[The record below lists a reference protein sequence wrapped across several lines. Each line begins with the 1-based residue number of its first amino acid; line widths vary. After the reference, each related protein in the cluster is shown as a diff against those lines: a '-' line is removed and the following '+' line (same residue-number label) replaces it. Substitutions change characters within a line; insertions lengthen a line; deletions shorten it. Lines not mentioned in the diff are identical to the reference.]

1 MSGISLSKNAA
12 KMKYEELREAFYKRN
27 ARGAIRTHEFLRKW
41 VLSPSPLTWLGNPR
55 TNVLILCKTSTKKEE
70 I

>member
-1 MSGISLSKNAA
+1 MTAFEKDVVHKSRKT
-12 KMKYEELREAFYKRN
+12 ELCFFEFSITLKEN

-55 TNVLILCKTSTKKEE
+55 TTVVFIVVK
-70 I
+70 

>member
-1 MSGISLSKNAA
+1 MNPVKI
-12 KMKYEELREAFYKRN
+12 N

-55 TNVLILCKTSTKKEE
+55 TDVVFALWQNKRRDNLKLFEKG
-70 I
+70 